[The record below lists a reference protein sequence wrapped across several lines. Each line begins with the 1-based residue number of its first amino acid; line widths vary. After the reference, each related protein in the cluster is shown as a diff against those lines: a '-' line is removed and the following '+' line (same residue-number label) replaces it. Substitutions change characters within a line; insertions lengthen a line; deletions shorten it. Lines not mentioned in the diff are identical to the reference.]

1 MLQEVARGEGNLL
14 RPELEGDVA
23 RGGVEDAGGGG
34 LGLEVI
40 EGGHLA
46 EE

>member
-1 MLQEVARGEGNLL
+1 VLQEVSRGEGNLL
-14 RPELEGDVA
+14 RPELERDVSG
-23 RGGVEDAGGGG
+23 GGVEDAGGGG